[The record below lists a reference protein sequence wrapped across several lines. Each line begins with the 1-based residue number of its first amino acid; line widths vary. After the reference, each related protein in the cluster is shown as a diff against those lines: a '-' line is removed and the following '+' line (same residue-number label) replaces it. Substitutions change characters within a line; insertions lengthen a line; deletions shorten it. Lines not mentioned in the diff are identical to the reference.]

1 MSLSFKRTSTVYY
14 SGFPTEADNL
24 TLLEPEPLLKSVAKE
39 WAGKDAE
46 NLLHCPAMTQ
56 DMKNTYVI
64 RAPLTITVS
73 WDDEKGWHFTNKDLN
88 QLSQTEFDKLF
99 LLTPGS
105 DNKLLLTLP
114 QLFIDWGSYLFFADE
129 PTLAQIQPAN
139 YHETKFSKFPFIT
152 GSFEIDKW
160 CRPISFGIINQKKE
174 DIVIQR
180 NDPLYYIKFF
190 SKKDVVLK
198 RFSMTAEILSII
210 TGSLTIKKFLKGSSM
225 RRLYEMFMQSGNKKR
240 ILREINKQF
249 E

>member
-64 RAPLTITVS
+64 RSPITITVS

-160 CRPISFGIINQKKE
+160 CRPISFGIINQNKE

-225 RRLYEMFMQSGNKKR
+225 RRLYEMFMRSGNKKR
-240 ILREINKQF
+240 KSR
-249 E
+249 